1 MKRFTR
7 AVSLLLLLSLL
18 LAVLPVAVFAADPM
32 DGNGTV
38 EEDPDAALLSRAAR
52 INKMGYNF
60 PEEDDDIIPKY
71 KLIYPADAE
80 TGEVTEV
87 VRTIATDMADD
98 VKAAPSGTTIVLLSD
113 IYQSASYLKDVL
125 WQPREGENVSSESY
139 IDRKNDFVGVEFEAD
154 GKIIN
159 FDFAGHTVFSEYKTT
174 SFFSVIGARSEL
186 NIYSSLPGARLMML
200 DEGTN
205 KGGSILRASGG
216 AVANMGNYG
225 DYPGSNIS
233 TYSAG
238 GITMGSSC
246 ILNISGLNIY
256 RVATD
261 HVAFLNI
268 SGKYSTAVYDGVR
281 MFGIGRHIQIATR
294 EDSAPNAI
302 YGNSITFKNSYISNV
317 GSESVVS
324 GSFFRYMAD
333 DNEIHF
339 ENTVLDKVT
348 FTCDRYYEHE
358 DAVTYD
364 EYGNPVPA
372 LPNVTAS
379 ITFDKYCSYSILPD
393 VKNIVD
399 KAGSSSVYAMFHF
412 PELEEGY
419 GEKDSGVAEHI
430 YTNGIISNVYSFSM
444 PSDAAMAELKE
455 SGGIPDFTM
464 LDMTAAE
471 EAVGRYI
478 AGMYM
483 LPYKG
488 YKDDVVEVVWN
499 YKGQTSAPYLWLK
512 SEVEQSQPIAY
523 RIKTDNGIEIKVP
536 TDTEHAKYVAEL
548 MYNQGGMYYYTIN
561 PRFEADFKFNLRF
574 ADKMYVNVYI
584 PAIEGMELRYLV
596 NKISVGGNVY
606 KAAEIL
612 ENFELVTIGDKQ
624 YYKVIAP
631 VAYDRITDVVNVSVD
646 VANKMGNASEFSVS
660 AKIDIATV
668 LAPLLDADS
677 DAEFKKNVADALYSI
692 YKSVASETTIPKI
705 AELAKAKLAD
715 RIAADKAKE
724 EADKNGSGIFGGLFG

>member
-18 LAVLPVAVFAADPM
+18 LAALPVAVFAADPM
-32 DGNGTV
+32 DGNGIV
-38 EEDPDAALLSRAAR
+38 EENPDAELSRAAR
-52 INKMGYNF
+52 INKMGYSF

-71 KLIYPADAE
+71 KLIYPADEE

-113 IYQSASYLKDVL
+113 IYQSTSYLEDVL

-139 IDRKNDFVGVEFEAD
+139 IDRKNDFVGVSYEAA
-154 GKIIN
+154 GKQIN
-159 FDFAGHTVFSEYKTT
+159 FDFAGHTVFSEYKIN
-174 SFFSVIGARSEL
+174 FFNVTGARAEL
-186 NIYSSLPGARLMML
+186 NVYSSLPGAKLMVL

-205 KGGSILRASGG
+205 KGGSILGVYGG
-216 AVANMGNYG
+216 AVANIGNYG

-233 TYSAG
+233 TYTAG
-238 GITMGSSC
+238 GITMASSC
-246 ILNISGLNIY
+246 ILNVTGLNIY

-281 MFGIGRHIQIATR
+281 FFGIGRHIQIATR
-294 EDSAPNAI
+294 EDNNDNGV

-364 EYGNPVPA
+364 EYGNEVPA

-379 ITFDKYCSYSILPD
+379 ITFDKYCSYSTLPD
-393 VKNIVD
+393 VKNMLN
-399 KAGSSSVYAMFHF
+399 KANSSSVYAMFHF

-419 GEKDSGVAEHI
+419 GEKDSGVAEYI
-430 YTNGIISNVYSFSM
+430 YTDGVINNVYSFSM
-444 PSDAAMAELKE
+444 PDNSVMTELNE
-455 SGGIPDFTM
+455 SGNIPDFTL
-464 LDMTAAE
+464 LDVTAAE

-488 YKDDVVEVVWN
+488 YKEDVVEVIWN

-512 SEVEQSQPIAY
+512 SEVEESQPIAY
-523 RIKTDNGIEIKVP
+523 KIKTANGMEIKVP
-536 TDTEHAKYVAEL
+536 NDTEHAKYVAEL
-548 MYNQGGMYYYTIN
+548 MYSQDGMYYYTIN
-561 PRFEADFKFNLRF
+561 PHLEADFKFNLRF

-596 NKISVGGNVY
+596 NKISIAGNVY
-606 KAAEIL
+606 KVAEIL
-612 ENFELVTIGDKQ
+612 ENFELVTIGDGQ
-624 YYKVIAP
+624 YYKVVAP

-646 VANKMGNASEFSVS
+646 VANNLGNASEFSVS

-668 LAPLLDADS
+668 LAPLLDAGS

-692 YKSVASETTIPKI
+692 YKSVATEATIPKV
-705 AELAKAKLAD
+705 AELAKARLAD

-724 EADKNGSGIFGGLFG
+724 EADKKGSGLFGGLFG